1 MLNREHGSRKHRQ
14 KHSLPEA
21 RASGG
26 RYSHFLAIEID
37 QDGVFFKYKADVWH
51 GADWTPLG
59 EFVKRKFGAL
69 GFAWIGDEP
78 GMDLFNILHP

>member
-1 MLNREHGSRKHRQ
+1 MVADYLSDK
-14 KHSLPEA
+14 A
-21 RASGG
+21 GG
-26 RYSHFLAIEID
+26 DCDQALLGLLEFGKEDTIEID
-37 QDGVFFKYKADVWH
+37 HDGVFFKYKAEVWH